1 MNSGLIPKMSG
12 STAKQN
18 GKMFIFRMLLWVFA
32 LDESLLIGLHFY
44 GYVCGGVGGAMYVCV

>member
-1 MNSGLIPKMSG
+1 MNSGLIPKMFG

-32 LDESLLIGLHFY
+32 LDESLLIGLHLY
-44 GYVCGGVGGAMYVCV
+44 GYVCGGGGAMYVCV